1 MKRVTKETRDL
12 QKMQQL
18 LHAKSGLKQETTS
31 SSSSSSSSSVVAAVL
46 RAPNDEKRSIST
58 NSAVLPAADT
68 VHDYTANNTTTTTI
82 TSTTTP
88 TSPLINDS
96 NSNTIT
102 NEADIVT
109 IDSAAMDV
117 GATDDRSNSTEMV
130 MDAVGSGLQSDT
142 IDKSLKSLMAEAA
155 SLSSSSSS
163 SSSTQQLNITKQH
176 LPSNKANSISDY
188 NTGSSSSS
196 AVNMSKNAVQLEL
209 EHYHNVLIK
218 SEAEREA
225 LFRSISLETQLHR
238 EVVRWM
244 QAMQELLWPTTDEQ
258 VYLGRPLG
266 PPPRVMVDDVYTE
279 EEEERGLC
287 IAAYTKGIMKQ
298 LQLLTPLGLVHM
310 EKAASIVGI
319 FAVEDVKYIL
329 DIFKWLSWIN
339 LTLHLL
345 RLPPTTP
352 ALRRIL
358 DAVQG
363 LRCADDKVVK
373 LLSAILQRAM

>member
-1 MKRVTKETRDL
+1 MKRVAKETRDL

-31 SSSSSSSSSVVAAVL
+31 SSSSAAASVVPGVL
-46 RAPNDEKRSIST
+46 RAPNDEKRSINT
-58 NSAVLPAADT
+58 NNSAVLPSAAA
-68 VHDYTANNTTTTTI
+68 VHDNTANTTTTT
-82 TSTTTP
+82 SATP
-88 TSPLINDS
+88 TSPIVNDS

-102 NEADIVT
+102 NETDIVT
-109 IDSAAMDV
+109 NDSTAMDV

-130 MDAVGSGLQSDT
+130 TDAVGSGLKSDT
-142 IDKSLKSLMAEAA
+142 IDKSLKSVMVEAA
-155 SLSSSSSS
+155 VSSSSS
-163 SSSTQQLNITKQH
+163 SSSTQQLNITQHH
-176 LPSNKANSISDY
+176 LPSNKANSIS
-188 NTGSSSSS
+188 NNSTSSSSS
-196 AVNMSKNAVQLEL
+196 SSSSVVNMSKNATQLEL
-209 EHYHNVLIK
+209 EHYHNVLMK

-266 PPPRVMVDDVYTE
+266 PPPRVTVEDVHTE
-279 EEEERGLC
+279 EEEEENGLC
-287 IAAYTKGIMKQ
+287 IATYTKGIMKQ

>member
-1 MKRVTKETRDL
+1 MKRVAKETRDL

-18 LHAKSGLKQETTS
+18 LHAKTGLKQETTS
-31 SSSSSSSSSVVAAVL
+31 SSSSSAAAAASVVPAVL
-46 RAPNDEKRSIST
+46 RAPNDEKRSINT
-58 NSAVLPAADT
+58 NNSAVLPSAAA
-68 VHDYTANNTTTTTI
+68 VHDNTANTTTT
-82 TSTTTP
+82 SATP
-88 TSPLINDS
+88 TSPIVNDS

-102 NEADIVT
+102 NETDIVT
-109 IDSAAMDV
+109 NDSTAMDV

-130 MDAVGSGLQSDT
+130 TDAVGSGLKSDT
-142 IDKSLKSLMAEAA
+142 IDKSLKSLMVEAA
-155 SLSSSSSS
+155 VSSSSL
-163 SSSTQQLNITKQH
+163 SSSTQQLNITQHH
-176 LPSNKANSISDY
+176 LPSNKANSIS
-188 NTGSSSSS
+188 NNSTSSSSS
-196 AVNMSKNAVQLEL
+196 VVNMSKNATQLEL
-209 EHYHNVLIK
+209 EHYHNVLMK

-266 PPPRVMVDDVYTE
+266 PPPRVTVEDVHTE
-279 EEEERGLC
+279 EEEDNWLC
-287 IAAYTKGIMKQ
+287 IATYTKGIMKQ

>member
-1 MKRVTKETRDL
+1 M
-12 QKMQQL
+12 
-18 LHAKSGLKQETTS
+18 
-31 SSSSSSSSSVVAAVL
+31 
-46 RAPNDEKRSIST
+46 
-58 NSAVLPAADT
+58 
-68 VHDYTANNTTTTTI
+68 HDNTANTTTTT
-82 TSTTTP
+82 SATP
-88 TSPLINDS
+88 TSPIVNDS

-102 NEADIVT
+102 NETDIVT
-109 IDSAAMDV
+109 NDSTAMDV

-130 MDAVGSGLQSDT
+130 TDAVGSGLKSDT
-142 IDKSLKSLMAEAA
+142 IDKSLKSLMVEAA
-155 SLSSSSSS
+155 VSS
-163 SSSTQQLNITKQH
+163 SSSTQQLNITQHH
-176 LPSNKANSISDY
+176 LPSNKANSIS
-188 NTGSSSSS
+188 NNSTSSSSS
-196 AVNMSKNAVQLEL
+196 VVNMSKNATQLEL
-209 EHYHNVLIK
+209 EHYHNVLMK

-266 PPPRVMVDDVYTE
+266 PPPRVTVEDVHTE
-279 EEEERGLC
+279 EEEENGLC
-287 IAAYTKGIMKQ
+287 IATYTKGIMKQ

>member
-1 MKRVTKETRDL
+1 
-12 QKMQQL
+12 
-18 LHAKSGLKQETTS
+18 
-31 SSSSSSSSSVVAAVL
+31 
-46 RAPNDEKRSIST
+46 
-58 NSAVLPAADT
+58 
-68 VHDYTANNTTTTTI
+68 
-82 TSTTTP
+82 
-88 TSPLINDS
+88 
-96 NSNTIT
+96 
-102 NEADIVT
+102 
-109 IDSAAMDV
+109 
-117 GATDDRSNSTEMV
+117 
-130 MDAVGSGLQSDT
+130 
-142 IDKSLKSLMAEAA
+142 
-155 SLSSSSSS
+155 
-163 SSSTQQLNITKQH
+163 
-176 LPSNKANSISDY
+176 
-188 NTGSSSSS
+188 
-196 AVNMSKNAVQLEL
+196 MSKNATQLEL
-209 EHYHNVLIK
+209 EHYHNVLMK

-266 PPPRVMVDDVYTE
+266 PPPRVTVEDIHTE
-279 EEEERGLC
+279 EEEEDNGLC
-287 IAAYTKGIMKQ
+287 IATYTKGIMKQ

>member
-12 QKMQQL
+12 QKIQQL
-18 LHAKSGLKQETTS
+18 LHAKTGPMHGLKQEITASAAASAASSATSPVVVVMRAPVAERNMSLPSLSRDGIDSGVATIDDNTAITTTTTATPTTHLINSYSNSNTNEAAFDSNDSTTMDVEAVDDHSNSTQVAIDAKSLKSEVASSSIQQLNITQQHLLSNKANSIKNNNTS
-31 SSSSSSSSSVVAAVL
+31 SSSSSS
-46 RAPNDEKRSIST
+46 
-58 NSAVLPAADT
+58 
-68 VHDYTANNTTTTTI
+68 TI
-82 TSTTTP
+82 
-88 TSPLINDS
+88 NM
-96 NSNTIT
+96 SNTIT
-102 NEADIVT
+102 ASSK
-109 IDSAAMDV
+109 SA
-117 GATDDRSNSTEMV
+117 T
-130 MDAVGSGLQSDT
+130 
-142 IDKSLKSLMAEAA
+142 
-155 SLSSSSSS
+155 
-163 SSSTQQLNITKQH
+163 
-176 LPSNKANSISDY
+176 
-188 NTGSSSSS
+188 
-196 AVNMSKNAVQLEL
+196 QLEL
-209 EHYHNVLIK
+209 EHCHNVLSK

-258 VYLGRPLG
+258 VHLGRPLA
-266 PPPRVMVDDVYTE
+266 PPPRVMIDDTSSSSSSYTE
-279 EEEERGLC
+279 GDVLS
-287 IAAYTKGIMKQ
+287 IASYTEGIMKQ

-352 ALRRIL
+352 ALRKIL

>member
-12 QKMQQL
+12 QKIQQL
-18 LHAKSGLKQETTS
+18 LHAKTGPMHGLKQEITASAAAS
-31 SSSSSSSSSVVAAVL
+31 SSSSATSPVVVVM
-46 RAPNDEKRSIST
+46 RAPVAERNMS
-58 NSAVLPAADT
+58 LPSLSRDGIDSGVATID
-68 VHDYTANNTTTTTI
+68 DNTAITTTTA
-82 TSTTTP
+82 TP
-88 TSPLINDS
+88 TTPLINSYSIS
-96 NSNTIT
+96 NT
-102 NEADIVT
+102 NEAAF
-109 IDSAAMDV
+109 DSNDSTAMDV
-117 GATDDRSNSTEMV
+117 EAVDDHSNSTQV
-130 MDAVGSGLQSDT
+130 AIDA
-142 IDKSLKSLMAEAA
+142 KSLKSEVA
-155 SLSSSSSS
+155 SST
-163 SSSTQQLNITKQH
+163 TQQLNITQQH
-176 LPSNKANSISDY
+176 LMSNKANSIKNNY
-188 NTGSSSSS
+188 TSSSSIS
-196 AVNMSKNAVQLEL
+196 STINMSNTITASSKSATQLEL
-209 EHYHNVLIK
+209 EHCHNVLSK

-258 VYLGRPLG
+258 VYLGRPLA
-266 PPPRVMVDDVYTE
+266 PPPRVMIDDTSSSSSSSSSSSYTE
-279 EEEERGLC
+279 GEVMS
-287 IAAYTKGIMKQ
+287 IASYTEGIMKQ

-352 ALRRIL
+352 ALRKIL

>member
-1 MKRVTKETRDL
+1 MKRVAKETRDL

-18 LHAKSGLKQETTS
+18 LHAKSGLKQEITSSAS
-31 SSSSSSSSSVVAAVL
+31 SSSAAASVVAAVL
-46 RAPNDEKRSIST
+46 RAPNDEKRSISI
-58 NSAVLPAADT
+58 NSAVLSSSAAA
-68 VHDYTANNTTTTTI
+68 VHDNAANTTTTT
-82 TSTTTP
+82 TTTT

-96 NSNTIT
+96 NSKTIT
-102 NEADIVT
+102 NETDIVT
-109 IDSAAMDV
+109 NESTAMDV

-130 MDAVGSGLQSDT
+130 MDAVDSGLKSDT
-142 IDKSLKSLMAEAA
+142 
-155 SLSSSSSS
+155 
-163 SSSTQQLNITKQH
+163 TQQLNITQH
-176 LPSNKANSISDY
+176 HLQSNKANSISNN
-188 NTGSSSSS
+188 NTSSSSI
-196 AVNMSKNAVQLEL
+196 AIVNISKNATQLEL
-209 EHYHNVLIK
+209 EHYHNVLMK

-266 PPPRVMVDDVYTE
+266 PPPRVTVEDVFTEDD

-287 IAAYTKGIMKQ
+287 IATYTKGIMKQ
-298 LQLLTPLGLVHM
+298 LQLLTPLGLIHM